1 MAKAAI
7 IRPHDKFF
15 RAAMGHKSV
24 AIDFF
29 KGNLPIKIQ
38 QSLNMNSL
46 ALIQQSYIDNKLQE
60 TISDLVF
67 SCELADKPAYLT
79 LLVEHQSS
87 SDPMMPFRV
96 HHYIFGMLHSYR
108 KQHPKKLLPAVYAV
122 VFYHGEKVNGHTLN
136 LWECFDDPLNLMP
149 DILYNEINV
158 VDVNEISDKKLSEQP
173 WAGPM
178 ARALKHIR
186 QKDMTPYALD
196 ILRSILWPLDNH
208 EGMDLLQLLLNYLLR
223 VGNIED
229 VDTFIDISTKQLSG
243 LMRSEVMTFAET
255 LEERGIQ
262 KGREQ
267 GIQKGREQGIQK
279 GREEGIQKVA
289 LTMLK
294 EGVDAAF
301 IIKTTGLSLQDI
313 ERLNESLRETVKD
326 SF

>member
-1 MAKAAI
+1 
-7 IRPHDKFF
+7 
-15 RAAMGHKSV
+15 V
-24 AIDFF
+24 
-29 KGNLPIKIQ
+29 
-38 QSLNMNSL
+38 
-46 ALIQQSYIDNKLQE
+46 
-60 TISDLVF
+60 LVV
-67 SCELADKPAYLT
+67 P
-79 LLVEHQSS
+79 
-87 SDPMMPFRV
+87 R
-96 HHYIFGMLHSYR
+96 
-108 KQHPKKLLPAVYAV
+108 KLLPAVYAV

-149 DILYNEINV
+149 EILYNEINV

-262 KGREQ
+262 KGRE
-267 GIQKGREQGIQK
+267 
-279 GREEGIQKVA
+279 EGIQKVA

-294 EGVDAAF
+294 EGVDTAF
-301 IIKTTGLSLQDI
+301 IIKTTGLSLTDI
-313 ERLNESLRETVKD
+313 GRLNQSLREAVKD